1 MAIDLASR
9 LEYKNKVWVLIVENT
24 FTSIPD
30 MAKILL
36 KWRCL
41 NWLPMFCHKNKVSR
55 ARSDVLPHVMR
66 LTVDECRQREC
77 RFLFD

>member
-1 MAIDLASR
+1 MYVYNKYLTCHAGGAVAIDLASR
-9 LEYKNKVWVLIVENT
+9 SEYKNKIWVLIVENT

-41 NWLPMFCHKNKVSR
+41 NWLPMFCHKNKVNPCFSN
-55 ARSDVLPHVMR
+55 
-66 LTVDECRQREC
+66 
-77 RFLFD
+77 